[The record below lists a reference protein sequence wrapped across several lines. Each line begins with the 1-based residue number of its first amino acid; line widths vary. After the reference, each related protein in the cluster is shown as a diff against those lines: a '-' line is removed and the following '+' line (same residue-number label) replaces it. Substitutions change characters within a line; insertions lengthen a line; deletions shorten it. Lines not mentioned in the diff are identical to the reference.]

1 MSPASRD
8 SCSEFGHLT
17 VLIKVAEPI
26 AIAIRA
32 AVAVPLPFGPTAPAP
47 AAGQSPDDK
56 QAAFECLVTKLADFS
71 VMAAVPQTDRHAL
84 LAAAL
89 AVPRASRAMGALVG
103 LAVGDA
109 LGASLE
115 FLPAVD
121 TPGPSKFDAEQWKLV
136 GPERTDRRLELRPGQ
151 CVPTHHV
158 DKLMSMLWVRWT
170 DDTSM
175 ALCIADSLLT
185 GMYNGSDIR
194 MRFWNW
200 WYRCAGSVF

>member
-1 MSPASRD
+1 MRD

-26 AIAIRA
+26 ATAIWA

-47 AAGQSPDDK
+47 ATGQSPDDK
-56 QAAFECLVTKLADFS
+56 HAAFECLVTKLADFS
-71 VMAAVPQTDRHAL
+71 IMAAVPQTDRHAL

-89 AVPRASRAMGALVG
+89 AVPRASRAMGSLVG

-121 TPGPSKFDAEQWKLV
+121 TPGLSKFDTEQWKLV

-151 CVPTHHV
+151 
-158 DKLMSMLWVRWT
+158 WT
-170 DDTSM
+170 DDTSL
-175 ALCIADSLLT
+175 ALCLADSLLT

-200 WYRCAGSVF
+200 WYRYAGSVF